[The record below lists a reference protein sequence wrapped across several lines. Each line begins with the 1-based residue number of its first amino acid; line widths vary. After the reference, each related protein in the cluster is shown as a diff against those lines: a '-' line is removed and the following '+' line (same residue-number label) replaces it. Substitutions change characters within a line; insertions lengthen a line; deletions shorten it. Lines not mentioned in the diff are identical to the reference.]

1 MPAEPAILSELEI
14 RTKFPAPSMIFSSLP
29 AHYFMSLRA
38 EIERAAVRGAP
49 RSIFYIDSFGALSY
63 KQSKNILAHD
73 MIVSS
78 DFCPMCDTERE
89 RKLSVSSR
97 KLMDLVEDLMPELL
111 RPMPESS
118 KTVVGVKPHGRTLRP
133 TCVSSGS
140 PGAQDWVAGMEIRG
154 GRLRRSHF
162 QDRNTRRSV
171 LDDIEDKF
179 GPKPNRKDWDAVG
192 NLERNRRRYPVRRA
206 A

>member
-14 RTKFPAPSMIFSSLP
+14 RTKFPAPSMIFSSLLLQD
-29 AHYFMSLRA
+29 FMNARA
-38 EIERAAVRGAP
+38 ALERAAVRGAP
-49 RSIFYIDSFGALSY
+49 RFAFYIDSFGDLSY
-63 KQSKNILAHD
+63 VHSKNIAVHD

-78 DFCPMCDTERE
+78 DFCPVCDIERE
-89 RKLSVSSR
+89 RKLSVSSK

-111 RPMPESS
+111 RPLPESS
-118 KTVVGVKPHGRTLRP
+118 KTAVSVKPHGRTLRP

-162 QDRNTRRSV
+162 QDQNTRRSV